1 MKTENIHEALGVFLE
16 AMRPYAVSLITRY
29 FSGEPWE
36 GVFFK
41 RLTPTFQKTWNDGQ
55 RQGTEP
61 ELLIDYN
68 NLTFLPNKFRE
79 ELTKDI
85 GGDKAKTYSIETC
98 LSEIKGVRNKCQHF
112 APITEDEI
120 ERTFSNMKQ
129 VANILGMPDLRKE
142 VERLRDKQ
150 TYTPAAVAPSIPVTT
165 VTSSPANVHILD
177 DGSPLR
183 PWFQNCIPHFDI
195 RSGKLDESVFAANLN
210 DVVMGVG
217 PEVYRDPV
225 TFFKKTYVTAG
236 LRDIT
241 KRVVTA
247 LNGMETENRVISL
260 QTGFGGGKTHTLI
273 SLYHIIKCGSQLLQM
288 ESCANILPADA
299 QPQFE
304 NAKVAVFTNDTNDIV
319 QGRTTEEGITIH
331 TLWGEIA
338 YQLGG
343 VKGYEQVRRN
353 DEDRIAPS
361 APIFKPIL
369 IEAKT
374 SLILIDELADYCVKA
389 ASKKG
394 RDGYLY
400 DQTVSFMQTLTQ
412 VVSSVPRCVLI
423 ATLPASKSEMAN
435 SELGQKVLDALHDR
449 IVRIGTGVKP
459 VDDEEVYEVIRRRLF
474 DQINDEQVVDLVAK
488 RYKDMYHNRRTD
500 LPERCDKL
508 EYANKIKKSYPFPP
522 RTDRYVP

>member
-16 AMRPYAVSLITRY
+16 AMRPYTVRLITRY
-29 FSGEPWE
+29 FPGEPWE

-41 RLTPTFQKTWNDGQ
+41 RLNPIYQKTWDDGQ

-319 QGRTTEEGITIH
+319 QCRTT
-331 TLWGEIA
+331 
-338 YQLGG
+338 
-343 VKGYEQVRRN
+343 
-353 DEDRIAPS
+353 
-361 APIFKPIL
+361 
-369 IEAKT
+369 
-374 SLILIDELADYCVKA
+374 
-389 ASKKG
+389 
-394 RDGYLY
+394 
-400 DQTVSFMQTLTQ
+400 
-412 VVSSVPRCVLI
+412 
-423 ATLPASKSEMAN
+423 
-435 SELGQKVLDALHDR
+435 
-449 IVRIGTGVKP
+449 
-459 VDDEEVYEVIRRRLF
+459 
-474 DQINDEQVVDLVAK
+474 
-488 RYKDMYHNRRTD
+488 
-500 LPERCDKL
+500 
-508 EYANKIKKSYPFPP
+508 
-522 RTDRYVP
+522 